1 MATKKKRKAP
11 AKSKRASPK
20 KATAAKRVPKRTTS
34 RRVTKK
40 AGTSSPKKAA
50 GAKRVPKRTASKRVT
65 KKAGTSSGKTVKGK
79 RTQSQKPV
87 RKNIPPK
94 TTGFDRSALESRSGT
109 MSGDLQGIRNTERA
123 DSESV
128 SDLLEEGNAFEA
140 GIVTGVE
147 DAEDNPEK
155 EVQTR
160 EVPEDDVPEEYL
172 DEE

>member
-1 MATKKKRKAP
+1 M
-11 AKSKRASPK
+11 
-20 KATAAKRVPKRTTS
+20 
-34 RRVTKK
+34 
-40 AGTSSPKKAA
+40 
-50 GAKRVPKRTASKRVT
+50 
-65 KKAGTSSGKTVKGK
+65 
-79 RTQSQKPV
+79 